1 MKLFLLTLSLFIYL
15 IVSGQTDKTRIL
27 TEFRHTQ
34 EIVESGKFRIDIHI
48 ATPLNGMNIAV
59 DSAWIVIDGEK
70 ACGYL
75 PYYSSGYSFPRLG
88 AKGINFDNMP
98 FNKSLKI
105 KGRNDKKSLKYSFGI
120 VGKNDIY
127 RIQMDIQYDG
137 RCYIYITSNN
147 HSPISYVGDIIKSDR
162 SD

>member
-15 IVSGQTDKTRIL
+15 IGNSQTDKTRIL

-34 EIVESGKFRIDIHI
+34 EIVESGKFRIDIH
-48 ATPLNGMNIAV
+48 
-59 DSAWIVIDGEK
+59 SAWIAIDGEK

-75 PYYSSGYSFPRLG
+75 PYYSSGYSFPKLG

>member
-1 MKLFLLTLSLFIYL
+1 MKLFLLTISLCLYL
-15 IVSGQTDKTRIL
+15 TGNGQTEKNRIL
-27 TEFRHTQ
+27 TEFRHIQ
-34 EIVESGKFRIDIHI
+34 KIVESDKFRIDIHI

-70 ACGYL
+70 ASGYL

-88 AKGINFDNMP
+88 SQGINFDNMP

-105 KGRNDKKSLKYSFGI
+105 KGRNYKKSLKYSFGI

-127 RIQMDIQYDG
+127 RIQLDIQYDG
-137 RCYIYITSNN
+137 TCYIYITSNN
-147 HSPISYVGDIIKSDR
+147 LSPISYVGNFTQSDT

>member
-59 DSAWIVIDGEK
+59 DSAWIAIDGEK
-70 ACGYL
+70 PAAICL
-75 PYYSSGYSFPRLG
+75 ITAAVILFPDSGQKALILITCLS
-88 AKGINFDNMP
+88 INP
-98 FNKSLKI
+98 
-105 KGRNDKKSLKYSFGI
+105 
-120 VGKNDIY
+120 
-127 RIQMDIQYDG
+127 
-137 RCYIYITSNN
+137 
-147 HSPISYVGDIIKSDR
+147 
-162 SD
+162 